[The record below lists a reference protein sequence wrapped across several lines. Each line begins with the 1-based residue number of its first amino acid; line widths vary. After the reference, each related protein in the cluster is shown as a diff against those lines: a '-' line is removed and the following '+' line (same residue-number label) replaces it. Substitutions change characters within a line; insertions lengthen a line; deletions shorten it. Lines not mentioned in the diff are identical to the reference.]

1 MHPEVRIMI
10 RIAIPNKGRLHD
22 PTVELLKEAGLP
34 VLEGGTRKLFAKTN
48 DPEITILFAR
58 AADIP
63 EYVQDG
69 AADVGVTG
77 LDLISETGAQVEMLL
92 DMGFGRANLVL
103 AVPEESNLT
112 TPQSLE
118 GKRIATEFPNITA
131 RYFKNLEV
139 NVEIIK
145 VSGACELTPH
155 VGVADAIVDISSSGT
170 TLATNHLKMIDKVFT
185 SSVYLIANKKTN
197 ADNCKVEQ
205 ISTSIESVIRAKGKR
220 YLMMNV
226 PEESLEAVKQ
236 VLPGLAGPT
245 VMKVESSQS
254 ILAVHAV
261 IDADLIFSTV
271 NKLKAVG
278 AKDILVVP
286 IERLMP

>member
-1 MHPEVRIMI
+1 MQLEVGTMI
-10 RIAIPNKGRLHD
+10 RIAIPNKGRLHN

-48 DPEITILFAR
+48 DPDITILFAR
-58 AADIP
+58 ASDIP
-63 EYVQDG
+63 EYVQNG

-77 LDLISETGAQVEMLL
+77 LDLIDETGARVEMLL
-92 DMGFGRANLVL
+92 DMDFGRTNLVL
-103 AVPEESNLT
+103 AVPEDSQYN
-112 TPQSLE
+112 TPQNLE
-118 GKRIATEFPNITA
+118 GKKIATEFPNITS
-131 RYFKNLEV
+131 RYFKNLSI
-139 NVEIIK
+139 NVTIIK

-155 VGVADAIVDISSSGT
+155 VGIADAIVDISSSGT

-185 SSVYLIANKKTN
+185 SSVYLIANKKTSEN
-197 ADNCKVEQ
+197 NPKIEQ
-205 ISTSIESVIRAKGKR
+205 ISTSIESVLRAKGKR

-226 PEESLEAVKQ
+226 PESCLEAVKQ

-245 VMKVESSQS
+245 VMKVEASHS